1 MDYIDIF
8 IKNNYIN
15 LKQIAES
22 LKNIFSSYGAVGRV
36 GGDEF
41 AVIINEKMTKE
52 QLEEQLKKFLLDI
65 SAILPERT
73 VSCSIGVYHFGFP
86 KSQKELLVGLCE
98 MYKNTHN
105 NPVISFSSQAQQ
117 QFVSLETG
125 LQ

>member
-65 SAILPERT
+65 STILPERT

-86 KSQKELLVGLCE
+86 KSQKELLTRTDDAL
-98 MYKNTHN
+98 YKAKEKGRACY
-105 NPVISFSSQAQQ
+105 VI
-117 QFVSLETG
+117 LDE
-125 LQ
+125 